1 MYFTSARERQNEL
14 SLSRLDSD
22 VPSSKSI
29 RFPSFGAE
37 SVGVVD
43 GIACSCGADCDS
55 GNDNDDG
62 GGQSFN
68 FDMST
73 SECECAAKCGRLP
86 LIVKSKFQK
95 ILLCFVYFNRVTRS
109 KALNFSK

>member
-1 MYFTSARERQNEL
+1 MMHFTSARERKNEL
-14 SLSRLDSD
+14 SLLRLDSA

-29 RFPSFGAE
+29 RFSSFGAE
-37 SVGVVD
+37 SVVVVD
-43 GIACSCGADCDS
+43 GIDCSCGADCDS

-86 LIVKSKFQK
+86 LIVKPKFQK
-95 ILLCFVYFNRVTRS
+95 ILLCFVYFNKMTRFY
-109 KALNFSK
+109 AQRH